1 MPIYYYLYPE
11 PLPAFVNWLASNSV
25 SRSIKMSPIW
35 IGPFMFRLNILFL
48 SLPSKTLHLTWIAS
62 PLVPVLPITSSTF
75 AGVANEKLTAPF
87 TCSSCCCCRADFLL
101 TWPLTFS
108 FKCFVGSSLAILF
121 YFVYNLFYQ
130 MLGFPFLDYCNAS
143 SRNIDSCS
151 RTKLFLAR
159 DLNAWNSLFFCK
171 QGYVHCYLRRI
182 NILCYCNKFCNS
194 FLDNL
199 CRFIRPFS
207 YFSGSLGYLNCFINL
222 VN

>member
-87 TCSSCCCCRADFLL
+87 TCSSCCCCRGAFLFI
-101 TWPLTFS
+101 WPRVSS

-121 YFVYNLFYQ
+121 SYFFTYFLYQ
-130 MLGFPFLDYCNAS
+130 LLCFSFLDYNNAS
-143 SRNIDSCS
+143 SWNFNACS
-151 RTKLFLAR
+151 YSKLFFAR
-159 DLNAWNSLFFCK
+159 YLYAWYSFFFCK
-171 QGYVHCYLRRI
+171 NWDVHCNFWWVNIFCYNNKLSCSFFNYLS
-182 NILCYCNKFCNS
+182 C
-194 FLDNL
+194 
-199 CRFIRPFS
+199 FICAFS
-207 YFSGSLGYLNCFINL
+207 YFSSSFSHFYSF
-222 VN
+222 